1 MELPTEL
8 LSLDD
13 AARRLGIEPRRIK
26 QLVRDRQ
33 LFTVRDADGRPSIP
47 AQIIVKGEN
56 GWEPL
61 FSLPGTLTLL
71 ADGGFSP
78 SEAVEWLYSDQE
90 ELGQTPMSAL
100 LAGRHHRVNAVA
112 GMLAL

>member
-1 MELPTEL
+1 MDRPTDL
-8 LSLDD
+8 LSID
-13 AARRLGIEPRRIK
+13 AAARLLGIEPRRIK

-33 LFTVRDADGRPSIP
+33 LFTLRGPDGAP
-47 AQIIVKGEN
+47 AVPAAIIVKGEN

-78 SEAVEWLYSDQE
+78 MEAVEWLYTEQE
-90 ELGQTPMSAL
+90 ELGQTPMEAL
-100 LAGRHHRVNAVA
+100 IARRHHRVNAVA
-112 GMLAL
+112 AMLAL

>member
-1 MELPTEL
+1 MDHPREL
-8 LSLDD
+8 LSIND
-13 AARRLGIEPRRIK
+13 AARLLSVEPRRIK

-33 LFTVRDADGRPSIP
+33 LFTVRDPDGVLAVP
-47 AQIIVKGEN
+47 AEIIVKGEN

-71 ADGGFSP
+71 ADGGFSAQ
-78 SEAVEWLYSDQE
+78 EAVEWLYTEQE

-100 LAGRHHRVNAVA
+100 LAGRHHRVNSVA
-112 GMLAL
+112 AMLAL